1 MVLHLFLVSFL
12 IFKCQ
17 LICTYSAVHPAVFAY
32 AFAGSAMMSVLCAF
46 LFNPSI
52 STAHLAR
59 KWAGPFNPGFPAFLV
74 CLFSCASFHSQ
85 FVFAF
90 CRVFRNCKSKVFINY
105 LIQYLL
111 FLYYCF
117 YSINSP
123 FRVPTHAFNGKHFKI
138 SSRCC
143 CILQ

>member
-1 MVLHLFLVSFL
+1 MGNSFELISIILIFACCFVVREKKNLKYTFEKHEFLIMVLHHFLVSFL

-17 LICTYSAVHPAVFAY
+17 LICTYSAVLPAVFAY

-74 CLFSCASFHSQ
+74 CLLSCASFHS
-85 FVFAF
+85 
-90 CRVFRNCKSKVFINY
+90 
-105 LIQYLL
+105 
-111 FLYYCF
+111 
-117 YSINSP
+117 
-123 FRVPTHAFNGKHFKI
+123 
-138 SSRCC
+138 
-143 CILQ
+143 